1 MRSLETNRPK
11 TISTSQ
17 EVFSL
22 VQRRLR
28 RLEVEHFL
36 VLHLDAKHRVEAIQT
51 VSQGTRTECLVHPRE
66 VFCEAVRR
74 RAVAVIVCHNHPS
87 GDAEPSREDFD
98 LTTRLYRAGELLG
111 IPLLDHLIVGKGV
124 YLSLADVGFVG
135 TQTSTKADSTNCSAN
150 PKHPYKT
157 HNRTTESQ

>member
-1 MRSLETNRPK
+1 MCSLPRNIQQSISSPK
-11 TISTSQ
+11 

-22 VQRRLR
+22 VRRRLG
-28 RLEVEHFL
+28 RLEVEHFI
-36 VLHLDAKHRVEAIQT
+36 VLHLDAKHHVEAIQT

-87 GDAEPSREDFD
+87 GDTEPSREDFD

-111 IPLLDHLIVGKGV
+111 IPLLDHLIVGRGV

-135 TQTSTKADSTNCSAN
+135 TQANTKADSTHCSGN
-150 PKHPYKT
+150 PRLTYKT
-157 HNRTTESQ
+157 ERSR